1 MQGLLERLDVT
12 FFLALNGWHAPWVD
26 SLQLA
31 ISAKW
36 IWIPLYLG
44 LLYAFQRSHGRRVLW
59 LLGTLALL
67 IAACDQASNL
77 VKWIAQ
83 RPRPCHEPTLAGL
96 VHMLRWSCGGA
107 YGFVSGH
114 AANSMGPAL
123 FLHRLLPRG
132 HTALR
137 IGMAVYVLA
146 IGYSRVYLGRHYPG
160 DVLGGWLLGAALGL
174 AASAL
179 VQRWLPLRALPLNPR
194 G

>member
-1 MQGLLERLDVT
+1 MHGLERLDVAL
-12 FFLALNGWHAPWVD
+12 FLALNGSHARWAD
-26 SLQLA
+26 AFQLA

-36 IWIPLYLG
+36 IWIPLYG
-44 LLYAFQRSHGRRVLW
+44 WLLVAFQRIHGRRVVW
-59 LLGTLALL
+59 LLAALALL
-67 IAACDQASNL
+67 VAACDQSSNL

-96 VHMLRWSCGGA
+96 VHMVRWSCGGA

-132 HTALR
+132 HPALR
-137 IGMAVYVLA
+137 VGMAIYVLS
-146 IGYSRVYLGRHYPG
+146 IGYSRIYLGRHYPG

-179 VQRWLPLRALPLNPR
+179 VQRQLLARALPVSSR